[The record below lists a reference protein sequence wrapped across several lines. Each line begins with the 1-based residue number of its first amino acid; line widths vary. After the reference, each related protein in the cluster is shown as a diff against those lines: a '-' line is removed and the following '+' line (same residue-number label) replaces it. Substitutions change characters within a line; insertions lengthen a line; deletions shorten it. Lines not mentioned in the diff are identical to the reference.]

1 MSKVDEA
8 FEALKKSLGVG
19 AETPEQK
26 IARQTAEAK
35 QATEAAEKALTD
47 AKAAQAALETPPA
60 TPPAT
65 HVHADNTFDQAQLD
79 IKLKEQK
86 EALEAEFTEKLKGVT
101 SKGTPPPATPP
112 ATPPEQKEGV
122 NMKDWNE
129 RLTKIKK
136 SNGVAV

>member
-47 AKAAQAALETPPA
+47 AKAAQAALE